1 MAVGKKHI
9 GRYILSA
16 ALTVL
21 FMYLAFRGVKL
32 SELWESRSS
41 VSWVWV
47 AVLFLGGILSHIA
60 RAWRWQY
67 LLYPVKNDVTLRNSF
82 SAVMIG
88 YMVNN
93 VLPRVGEVV
102 RPYTLG
108 RLEKISRSAAFGT
121 VVIERVVDTITF
133 MFILLVSLFFYVNSF
148 GDLFPSFRSFQPYF
162 LAGSVLFLVFAI
174 VVFFKAEY
182 FFSVIKKMTGLFPGQ
197 IRGKVDTIYNTFVS
211 GFAIARYPGKFLAI
225 AFSSLCIWGLY
236 ILLMYIPF
244 FAFPSMVSAGLGFG
258 AATLLVVVSGVAY
271 AFPTPSAFGTYHSF
285 TSFALTRLYHI
296 DPVTALSFSILT
308 HEVGY
313 ILTTGIGLYYFFR
326 DHVRVD
332 DAVNDSA
339 RG

>member
-1 MAVGKKHI
+1 MAARKRHI

-32 SELWESRSS
+32 SELWKSLAS

-47 AVLFLGGILSHIA
+47 AVLFFGGILSHIA

-67 LLYPVKNDVTLRNSF
+67 LLYPVKKDVTLRNSF

-93 VLPRVGEVV
+93 VLPRIGEVV

-121 VVIERVVDTITF
+121 VVIERIVDTITF
-133 MFILLVSLFFYVNSF
+133 MFILLVSMFFYMNSF
-148 GDLFPSFRSFQPYF
+148 GDLFPSFRSLQPYV

-174 VVFFKAEY
+174 VVFFKAEF
-182 FFSVIKKMTGLFPGQ
+182 FFSIIKKLSGFFPDK
-197 IRGKVDTIYNTFVS
+197 IRGKADTVYDTFIS
-211 GFAIARYPGKFLAI
+211 GFAISRYPGKFLAI
-225 AFSSLCIWGLY
+225 AVSSLCIWGLY
-236 ILLMYIPF
+236 IVLMYLPF
-244 FAFPSMVSAGLGFG
+244 FAFPSMVSMGLDFG
-258 AATLLVVVSGVAY
+258 TATLLVVVSGVAY

-296 DPVTALSFSILT
+296 DPVTALSYSILT

-313 ILTTGIGLYYFFR
+313 ILTTGIGLFYFFR

-332 DAVNDSA
+332 EAVEESA
-339 RG
+339 G